1 MLLEDFQKG
10 GRVFV
15 GRTGF
20 YEKSAPFGR
29 EAVLGLIDLKN
40 HVLTIILSEFA

>member
-20 YEKSAPFGR
+20 YEKTAPFGR
-29 EAVLGLIDLKN
+29 EAVLGLIDLQN
-40 HVLTIILSEFA
+40 RVLTHNFE